1 MTQKVLIFRET
12 TLQTHR
18 TSRCIRNIFYR
29 IFLTLYNMLKFN
41 FKNQVHV
48 LPGAETACWMLPKI
62 SKPAHLALT
71 CLLDG
76 MQRLHA

>member
-48 LPGAETACWMLPKI
+48 LPGAETACPLKRDNC
-62 SKPAHLALT
+62 
-71 CLLDG
+71 CLNWNYKLV
-76 MQRLHA
+76 HTV